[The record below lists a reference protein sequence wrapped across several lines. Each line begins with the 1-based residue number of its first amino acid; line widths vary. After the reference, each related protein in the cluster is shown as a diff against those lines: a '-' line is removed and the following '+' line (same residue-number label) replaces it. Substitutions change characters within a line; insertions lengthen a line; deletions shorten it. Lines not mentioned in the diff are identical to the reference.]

1 MRRALVLLISI
12 LVIPAGFARAQIDIL
27 EDSARTAQSGDE
39 KAIRAFTDAVI
50 NEVPLRFHPSV
61 NLNDRLFQAE
71 VQYRRHTQ
79 PGVRLETLA
88 SALNQLATDL
98 KLPAYVKT
106 NVNQVRTYR
115 TTLARVYP
123 TLLSPLTQTT
133 NQPADAA
140 ASPSAAMFLLLH
152 LLNIKMTDPSSQIAP
167 DAWVRDVE
175 AKRKEAAS
183 RPPSRYAVFTVAK
196 QSPKEQALA
205 HQYEAFAREIAS
217 NSGRTAERVEAM
229 LKTLGL

>member
-1 MRRALVLLISI
+1 MTRALVFLTTI
-12 LVIPAGFARAQIDIL
+12 LVMSAGFARAQNDIV
-27 EDSARTAQSGDE
+27 EDAARTAQPGDE

-50 NEVPLRFHPSV
+50 NDVPLRFNPSLS
-61 NLNDRLFQAE
+61 LNDRLFQAE
-71 VQYRRHTQ
+71 VQYRQRTQ

-98 KLPAYVKT
+98 KLPAYVNT

-115 TTLARVYP
+115 MTLARVYP
-123 TLLSPLTQTT
+123 VFLSPLTQTT
-133 NQPADAA
+133 NQHADTV

-152 LLNIKMTDPSSQIAP
+152 LFYIKMTDPSSQIDP

-183 RPPSRYAVFTVAK
+183 HPPSRSVVFHVAK

-205 HQYEAFAREIAS
+205 RQYEALSREIAS
-217 NSGRTAERVEAM
+217 NSDRTVRPIQ
-229 LKTLGL
+229 TLLTTIGL